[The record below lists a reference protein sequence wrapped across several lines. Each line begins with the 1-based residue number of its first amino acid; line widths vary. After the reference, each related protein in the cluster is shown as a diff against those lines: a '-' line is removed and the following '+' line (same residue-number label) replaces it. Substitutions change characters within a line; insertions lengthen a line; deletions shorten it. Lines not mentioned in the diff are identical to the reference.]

1 MQSVLLIDL
10 EGGYVKHATRRQR
23 WLVVAV
29 LCLAVFLVVVD
40 NTIVNVALPTLSRDL
55 HASNSSLQWIVDGY
69 SLPFAA
75 LLLAGAGLS
84 DRLGRKRVI
93 LIGLFGF
100 AVFSLLASTS
110 QNIETLLAGRA
121 MMGISAAFIFP
132 ATLSIMTVVFDD
144 RRERAKAFGVWG
156 ATTGIAIALGPIA
169 GGFLITHFWY
179 GSIFLVNVPLALVA
193 IVAIALV
200 VPESKSAGHHRLD
213 VIGLLIGTAGLTALV
228 VAIIQGPSWGWRS
241 YAVVSMFVMAIGFL
255 TWFTLHELRTTE
267 PLMDVRIFANGEY
280 SAGAGAIAIN
290 FFCLFGFI
298 FLVTQY
304 FQLVRGYSALSAGVH
319 TLPFALVV
327 MVATPLSAFAALR
340 VGTRFVVSTGLL
352 ITAFAM
358 GWVATLSAH
367 AQYVGPVLAS
377 MVTLALGFSL
387 VNAPSTAATME
398 TLSPS
403 QVGGGAAGNEITRE
417 LGGTLGVAVIGSVF
431 SSVFGPAIHFALE
444 PFRVHGLTAAQISV
458 AQSSMWATRRTVAHF
473 PPSLQSS
480 VGRDATTAF
489 MHGLH
494 RASVVGAGV
503 ALLTAVVV
511 FFYLPSLRGSNEP
524 TPALEAR

>member
-1 MQSVLLIDL
+1 M
-10 EGGYVKHATRRQR
+10 KHATRRQR

-29 LCLAVFLVVVD
+29 LCLAVFMVVVD

-75 LLLAGAGLS
+75 LLLTGAGLS

-100 AVFSLLASTS
+100 AVFSLLASS
-110 QNIETLLAGRA
+110 AQNIQTLLAGRA
-121 MMGISAAFIFP
+121 LMGVSAAFIFP

-156 ATTGIAIALGPIA
+156 ATTGVAIALGPIA

-193 IVAIALV
+193 IAAIAFV
-200 VPESKSAGHHRLD
+200 VPESIGVGHSRFD
-213 VIGLLIGTAGLTALV
+213 VEGLIVGTLGLTALV
-228 VAIIQGPSWGWRS
+228 VAIIQGPSWGWQS
-241 YAVVSMFVMAIGFL
+241 LPIISLFVAAVGFI
-255 TWFTLHELRTTE
+255 TWFTVIELRTQE
-267 PLMDVRIFANGEY
+267 PLMDVRIFTNVEY
-280 SAGAGAIAIN
+280 AAGSGAIAIN

-319 TLPFALVV
+319 TLPFAVVV
-327 MVATPLSAFAALR
+327 MVATPLSAIAALR
-340 VGTRFVVSTGLL
+340 IGTRYVVSAGLV

-358 GWVATLSAH
+358 GWVATLSAD
-367 AQYVGPVLAS
+367 AVFVGPVLAS

-398 TLSPS
+398 TLSPA

-431 SSVFGPAIHFALE
+431 SSVFGPAIHATFE
-444 PFRVHGLTAAQISV
+444 PFRAHGLTVAAIGV
-458 AQSSMWATRRTVAHF
+458 AQSSMWAARLTVAHF
-473 PPSLQSS
+473 PAPLRPSIGAQT
-480 VGRDATTAF
+480 TTAF

-494 RASVVGAGV
+494 RASFVGAGV
-503 ALLTAVVV
+503 ALATAVVV
-511 FFYLPSLRGSNEP
+511 FFYLPAQRRASEP
-524 TPALEAR
+524 VPVIEG